1 MTKSYQ
7 IFEALIGLVGA
18 VGNNGKTNDT
28 DAVIRKAILLSEV
41 NSKSCPEDNDVVEMI
56 HKEKY
61 AISPNCQNC
70 KTPCGN
76 TSDGKIV
83 ITKEKQL
90 LIETLIEYCKNT
102 NGELPNCVYK
112 AISYL
117 GYDLEAKSY
126 LKVIDE
132 IKER

>member
-1 MTKSYQ
+1 MSKSYQ

-28 DAVIRKAILLSEV
+28 DEVIRKAILLSEV
-41 NSKSCPEDNDVVEMI
+41 NSKSCPEDNDVIEMI
-56 HKEKY
+56 HKEKNV
-61 AISPNCQNC
+61 ISPNCQSC

-102 NGELPNCVYK
+102 DGELPNCVYK

>member
-28 DAVIRKAILLSEV
+28 DAVIKKAILLSESMPE
-41 NSKSCPEDNDVVEMI
+41 SKDVIEMI

-61 AISPNCQNC
+61 VISPNCQSC

-90 LIETLIEYCKNT
+90 VIDTLIEYCKNT
-102 NGELPNCVYK
+102 DGELPNCVYK